1 VGRSAI
7 VLAAG
12 LGTRM
17 KSKKHKVLHQ
27 VCEKPMI
34 VHILDELEKL
44 HLDQLIVVVGQ
55 QRDAV
60 EIVLQG
66 RAEIAYQAEQLGTG
80 HAVQAAASLLRSDV
94 ETTVVLYGDAPLI
107 QAETIERLLTE
118 REKRRA
124 SAVVLTAT
132 VADPYGLGRVT
143 LDADGAVVRI
153 VEEKDATPAERKIRF
168 INTGIYAYQTTDL
181 VRSLA
186 QLSPDNAQGEYY
198 LTDTLAILRQENRL
212 VSSLEVEDAAEI
224 ASVNDRAQL
233 AQVEHLMR
241 QRVNH
246 GWMKEGVT
254 LIDPSTTYIGLDV
267 VIGQDTLVLPGT
279 ILGGK
284 TQIGAGCVIGP
295 NTRLTDVIV
304 GDEAKVEYS
313 VAVQSDI
320 GRQASVGPFAYLRPG
335 SVIGERVKIGDF
347 VEIKNSTIGADSKV
361 SHLSYV
367 GDASVGKRVNV
378 GCGVVTVNYDGRGK
392 YRTVVGDDAF
402 VGSNVNLIAPV
413 QVGDGA
419 YVVAGSTI
427 TDAIPSD
434 GFAIARSRQVTKP
447 NYVKSWKSHR
457 FEKENFRGK
466 TDECPETET

>member
-1 VGRSAI
+1 VGRGAI

-17 KSKKHKVLHQ
+17 KSKTHKVLHQ

-44 HLDQLIVVVGQ
+44 DLDQLIVVVGQ
-55 QRDAV
+55 QREAV

-66 RAEIAYQAEQLGTG
+66 RAQIAYQAEQLGTG
-80 HAVQAAASLLRSDV
+80 HAVSAAASLLRPDV
-94 ETTVVLYGDAPLI
+94 DTTVVLYGDAPLI
-107 QAETIERLLTE
+107 QAETIERLLVE
-118 REKRRA
+118 REQRQA

-132 VADPYGLGRVT
+132 VTDPTGLGRVT

-153 VEEKDATPAERKIRF
+153 VEEKDATPAEREICF

-181 VRSLA
+181 LRSLA
-186 QLSPDNAQGEYY
+186 QLRPDNAQGEYY
-198 LTDTLAILRQENRL
+198 LTDTLAILRQENKL
-212 VSSLEVEDAAEI
+212 VSALEVEDATEI
-224 ASVNDRAQL
+224 ASVNDRVQL
-233 AQVEHLMR
+233 AQVEQLMR
-241 QRVNH
+241 QRINRS
-246 GWMKEGVT
+246 WMKQGVT
-254 LIDPSTTYIGLDV
+254 LVDPSATYIGLDV
-267 VIGQDTLVLPGT
+267 TIGQDTVLLPGT
-279 ILGGK
+279 ILGGR
-284 TQIGAGCVIGP
+284 TQIGSACVIGP
-295 NTRLTDVIV
+295 NTRLIDVIV
-304 GDEAKVEYS
+304 GDEAKVEYA
-313 VAVQSDI
+313 VALQSDI
-320 GRQASVGPFAYLRPG
+320 GPRASVGPFAYLRPG

-347 VEIKNSTIGADSKV
+347 VEIKNSTIGDDSKV

-367 GDASVGKRVNV
+367 GDTSVGQRVNV

-392 YRTVVGDDAF
+392 YRTIIGDDAF

-427 TDAIPSD
+427 TDEVPAD

-447 NYVKSWKSHR
+447 NYVKSWQGLR
-457 FEKENFRGK
+457 FGKENFRGK